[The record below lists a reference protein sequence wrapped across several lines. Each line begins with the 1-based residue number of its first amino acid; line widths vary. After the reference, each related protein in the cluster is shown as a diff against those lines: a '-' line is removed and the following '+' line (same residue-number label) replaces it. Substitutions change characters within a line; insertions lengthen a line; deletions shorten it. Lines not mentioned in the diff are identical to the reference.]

1 MHTREIRRFSN
12 FGCYSR
18 RGGTPSDRKET
29 SVIAKDLELLA
40 VPMGQL
46 KLAERNARK
55 GDVEAIKKSYERFG
69 QRKPIVVAR
78 GTNEIVAGNHQFLA
92 AQELG
97 WPEIAV
103 VWVDDDPETQA
114 AYAIADNRI
123 GQLGD
128 WDVTA
133 LIEAFDIVGA
143 EDLDAAGFSQVDI
156 LDFRAL
162 ADEKLMTAPATSI
175 DGGAVGR
182 NAPGATKGEEVTL
195 DNFIERYA
203 ARATRA
209 IVLYYTA
216 TDYDDMVHAL
226 DALAKRFGLEDN
238 ASVVERLV
246 KGAQS

>member
-1 MHTREIRRFSN
+1 M
-12 FGCYSR
+12 
-18 RGGTPSDRKET
+18 
-29 SVIAKDLELLA
+29 IAEDLQALA
-40 VPMGQL
+40 VPL
-46 KLAERNARK
+46 DSLHLAERNARK
-55 GDVEAIKKSYERFG
+55 GDVEAIKKSYQRFG

-78 GTNEIVAGNHQFLA
+78 GTSEIVAGNHQFLA

-97 WPEIAV
+97 WTEIAV

-128 WDVTA
+128 WDVAA
-133 LIEAFDIVGA
+133 LIEAFDLVGPA
-143 EDLDAAGFSQVDI
+143 DLDAAGFSEVDI

-162 ADEKLMTAPATSI
+162 ADEKLMTAPATAI
-175 DGGAVGR
+175 DGGAAGR

-216 TDYDDMVHAL
+216 ADYDNMVHSL

-246 KGAQS
+246 EGAKK